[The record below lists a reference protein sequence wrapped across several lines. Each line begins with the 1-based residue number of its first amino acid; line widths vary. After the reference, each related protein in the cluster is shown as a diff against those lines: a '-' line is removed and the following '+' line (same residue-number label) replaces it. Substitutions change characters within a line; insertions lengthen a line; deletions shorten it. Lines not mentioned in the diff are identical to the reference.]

1 LHLHPETTMRR
12 LLLLLTLCLPIP
24 ALAQAINPAADAIFA
39 VLNHS
44 ADDWNR
50 GDLDAFATSYKNS
63 PDILFIGHT
72 ISRGYAQML
81 ATYKA
86 AYPTAEKRGTLTFT
100 HLEVQPL
107 DAHFATATG
116 HFHLDR
122 TPAGGGNA
130 DGYFLLVFERTPA
143 GWKIVR
149 DDSTAL
155 PPPGLLVPDP
165 KVAAPSE

>member
-1 LHLHPETTMRR
+1 MRR
-12 LLLLLTLCLPIP
+12 VLLALTLCSLPLAAAAQDNIQTNP
-24 ALAQAINPAADAIFA
+24 AQAIFA
-39 VLNHS
+39 LLNHS
-44 ADDWNR
+44 AADWNR

-63 PDILFIGHT
+63 PDILFIGHK

-86 AYPTAEKRGTLTFT
+86 AYPTPEKRGTLTFT

-107 DAHFATATG
+107 DEHFATATG

-130 DGYFLLVFERTPA
+130 DGYFLLVLELTPT

-149 DDSTAL
+149 DDSTSL
-155 PPPGLLVPDP
+155 PPPTTVNP
-165 KVAAPSE
+165 

>member
-1 LHLHPETTMRR
+1 MRR
-12 LLLLLTLCLPIP
+12 LILALTLCLPLT
-24 ALAQAINPAADAIFA
+24 AAAQTNPAAAIFA

-63 PDILFIGHT
+63 PDILFIGST
-72 ISRGYAQML
+72 VSRGYAQML
-81 ATYKA
+81 AHYKA
-86 AYPTAEKRGTLTFT
+86 SYPTPEKMGTLTFT

-107 DAHFATATG
+107 DLHFATATG

-122 TPAGGGNA
+122 TPAAGGNA
-130 DGYFLLVFERTPA
+130 DGYFLLVLEKTPT

-149 DDSTAL
+149 DDTTAL
-155 PPPGLLVPDP
+155 PPPSTP
-165 KVAAPSE
+165 

>member
-1 LHLHPETTMRR
+1 MRR
-12 LLLLLTLCLPIP
+12 ILLLLALTLPIT
-24 ALAQAINPAADAIFA
+24 AAAQTNPAEAIFA

-44 ADDWNR
+44 AADWNR

-63 PDILFIGHT
+63 PDILFIGHK

-107 DAHFATATG
+107 DANFATATG
-116 HFHLDR
+116 HFHLER

-130 DGYFLLVFERTPA
+130 DGYFLLVLENTPT

-149 DDSTAL
+149 DDSTSL
-155 PPPGLLVPDP
+155 PPPDP
-165 KVAAPSE
+165 AK